1 MITRSITTVFICL
14 LFSTSVIAQDAKE
27 IIRKAEEKMRGKES
41 AYMEMTIEIVRPKWT
56 RSMSMKSWSKG
67 QELSLSVLTAPA
79 KDAGVGFLKRG
90 KEVWNWMPS
99 IERSIKMPPSMMMQS
114 WMGTDFSNDDLVRE
128 SSNVSDYTH
137 TLEKDTVIDG
147 RKCWKIRLTPKPD
160 APVVWGKVIAFVD
173 QQDYIQLKAEQ
184 YDEDGYKINVINS
197 SDIREMDG
205 VVMATKL
212 ELIPIEKEGHSTI
225 MHIDDV
231 KFNEPYED
239 SFFTV
244 QNMKR
249 IR

>member
-1 MITRSITTVFICL
+1 MKRLTALLLTLFITGSL
-14 LFSTSVIAQDAKE
+14 LAQDATD

-79 KDAGVGFLKRG
+79 KDEGVGFLKRG

-147 RKCWKIRLTPKPD
+147 RKCWKIILTPKPD

-225 MHIDDV
+225 MHIEDV